1 MTIFVLLTVRW
12 PRLVLAGLLAW
23 VASSLA
29 GTALARCDFP
39 VAKRTTGIVKAS
51 FTPAAA
57 VPPGHIGVT
66 YVGHSSFLIESPA
79 GVTIVTDYN
88 DYVRPPF
95 APDIATM
102 NLAHD
107 THHSRNPDPAIKFV
121 LRGWNPAGGIAQ
133 HQLSFK
139 DVRVHNVPTNIRD
152 YGNTRNANNS
162 IFIYEIAALCIAH
175 LGHLHHLLTP
185 EHLEDLGKIDVVM
198 APIDGAYTLNHDLMA
213 EILDQIKAPIVIPMH
228 YFGPSVLARFIARL
242 GDRYSVT
249 MNGTPHV
256 TLSRASL
263 PPKPEILVL
272 PGG

>member
-1 MTIFVLLTVRW
+1 MTPFTQPRCRWVHFVL
-12 PRLVLAGLLAW
+12 AALLAW
-23 VASSLA
+23 IASSLGA
-29 GTALARCDFP
+29 GALARCEFP
-39 VAKRTTGIVKAS
+39 VAKRASGIVRAS
-51 FTPAAA
+51 FQPATV
-57 VPPGHIGVT
+57 VPPGHVGVT

-79 GVTIVTDYN
+79 GVTIVTDFN
-88 DYVRPPF
+88 DYVRPAF

-133 HQLSFK
+133 HQLTYK

-162 IFIYEIAALCIAH
+162 IFIYEVAALCIAH

-198 APIDGAYTLNHDLMA
+198 APIDGAYTLNHDLMV

-228 YFGPSVLARFIARL
+228 YFGPSVLARFMAKL
-242 GDRYSVT
+242 ADRYTVK

-263 PPKPEILVL
+263 PTKPELLVL